1 MSYFFLFFSIFLSTC
16 ILAQEIDI
24 NIIFK
29 RILTHNPTVKVKE
42 LDHQIQKSEEIQTFK
57 NLYLPPVVVSNENRI
72 ESIRNQGLK
81 LNTLEAKV
89 DIFNGLK
96 DYNTLK
102 KTTNNVQISE
112 QDIFLTTLR
121 EQERGVNDYF
131 LTLNYE
137 NQVKIFDSAID
148 TLNKQYYRLKRMF
161 EENQLSPK
169 SEYLKILS
177 DIEDLKSLKAQYQ
190 AAALNSKESLFKIL
204 NYPLNS
210 TFTLKEF
217 SIREDF
223 LGFQLSPKTTQ
234 PEKTTLGKREQLILK
249 NSEYDVKIAKSEFYP
264 TIYIKAI
271 KDFYEDSDNGYY
283 ANHDGRVELGFSYSF
298 NWGSTIDKVEQKKL
312 EMKKAEINYI
322 ENIKEIELRMRTKQR
337 EIESL
342 IEQSLSQ
349 EKRVAILK
357 ENLKIDNLRFESDLI
372 TTFDYL
378 NSLNQLISSQ
388 ENLYKTQRDLVL
400 SKIEY
405 DNLFK

>member
-1 MSYFFLFFSIFLSTC
+1 MVYFFLFFSVFFSTC
-16 ILAQEIDI
+16 ILAQEISI
-24 NIIFK
+24 NTIFQRVK
-29 RILTHNPTVKVKE
+29 THSPTVKVKE
-42 LDHQIQKSEEIQTFK
+42 LEYQIQKSEETQTFK
-57 NLYLPPVVVSNENRI
+57 NLYLPPVVVSNENRLD
-72 ESIRNQGLK
+72 SIRDQGIK

-89 DIFNGLK
+89 DVFNGLR
-96 DYNTLK
+96 DYNTFK
-102 KTTNNVQISE
+102 KTTNNVYLSE
-112 QDIFLTTLR
+112 QEIFLTTLR
-121 EQERGVNDYF
+121 EQERGINDYF

-137 NQVKIFDSAID
+137 NQVEIFNSAID
-148 TLNKQYYRLKRMF
+148 TLNKQYYRLRRMF

-210 TFTLKEF
+210 NFTLKEF
-217 SIREDF
+217 SIKDDF
-223 LGFQLSPKTTQ
+223 SDYQPASKNIP

-249 NSEYDVKIAKSEFYP
+249 NSEYDLKIAKSEFFP
-264 TIYIKAI
+264 TVYVKAI
-271 KDFYEDSDNGYY
+271 KDFYDDSDDGYY
-283 ANHDGRVELGFSYSF
+283 SNHDGRVELGFSYSF
-298 NWGSTIDKVEQKKL
+298 NWGSTVDKVEQKKF
-312 EMKKAEINYI
+312 EMKKADINYT
-322 ENIKEIELRMRTKQR
+322 ENIKEIELRMRTKYR
-337 EIESL
+337 EIQSL
-342 IEQSLSQ
+342 IEQSIAQ

>member
-1 MSYFFLFFSIFLSTC
+1 MSYRFLFFSLVFSTS
-16 ILAQEIDI
+16 ILAQEISI
-24 NIIFK
+24 NTIFQ
-29 RILTHNPTVKVKE
+29 RVTTHNPTVKVKE
-42 LDHQIQKSEEIQTFK
+42 LEYQIQKSEETQTFK
-57 NLYLPPVVVSNENRI
+57 NLYLPPVVVSNENRLD
-72 ESIRNQGLK
+72 SIRDEGLK
-81 LNTLEAKV
+81 LNTLEARV
-89 DIFNGLK
+89 DVFNGLK
-96 DYNTLK
+96 DYNTFK
-102 KTTNNVQISE
+102 KTSNNVYLSE
-112 QDIFLTTLR
+112 QEIFLTTLS
-121 EQERGVNDYF
+121 EQERGINDYF
-131 LTLNYE
+131 LALNYE
-137 NQVKIFDSAID
+137 NQVKIFNSAID

-210 TFTLKEF
+210 NFTLKEF
-217 SIREDF
+217 SIGEDF
-223 LGFQLSPKTTQ
+223 PDFQPTLKNTP

-249 NSEYDVKIAKSEFYP
+249 NSEYDFKIAKSEFFP
-264 TIYIKAI
+264 TVYVKAI
-271 KDFYEDSDNGYY
+271 KDFYEDSEDGYY
-283 ANHDGRVELGFSYSF
+283 PSHDGRVELGFSYSF
-298 NWGSTIDKVEQKKL
+298 NWGSTVDKVNQKKF
-312 EMKKAEINYI
+312 EMKKAGINYT
-322 ENIKEIELRMRTKQR
+322 ENIKEIELRMRTKYR
-337 EIESL
+337 EIQSL
-342 IEQSLSQ
+342 IEQSSAQ

-378 NSLNQLISSQ
+378 NSLNQLVSSQ